1 VYLTAW
7 AVYLT
12 TACWEYLTGVCYCTN
27 VVPYI
32 PSTVH
37 HWLVFLFTFLE
48 NGGLNMLISPDFFF
62 LLRRPSRGL
71 HSGKGELM
79 DSG

>member
-1 VYLTAW
+1 
-7 AVYLT
+7 
-12 TACWEYLTGVCYCTN
+12 